1 MGAPHLTTEELAAR
15 LRRSPRTL
23 ERWRHDG
30 KGPRSL
36 PGIPVV
42 YPVAEV
48 EAWEQRQLA
57 AREPQP
63 A

>member
-1 MGAPHLTTEELAAR
+1 MGPPHLTTEELAAR

-30 KGPRSL
+30 KGPRHL

-42 YPVAEV
+42 YPLAEV
-48 EAWEQRQLA
+48 EAWEKRQLIV
-57 AREPQP
+57 P
-63 A
+63 AHA

>member
-1 MGAPHLTTEELAAR
+1 MAAVKHLTTEELAAR

-23 ERWRHDG
+23 ERWRAEG
-30 KGPRSL
+30 KGPGYL

-48 EAWEQRQLA
+48 EAWEQRELVPTSA
-57 AREPQP
+57 
-63 A
+63 